1 MFLLGTEELAI
12 ILLLCCVVPIGG
24 LIIAALILRIRNSKI
39 KKSNLDEKINEQ
51 GIDQEQRTE
60 FLNAYGGEENVQE
73 VSIERNKVS
82 VKVIDIEKVQGD
94 ALKELG
100 ASNVLLI
107 GNEVRCSFEDR
118 AEYVYNLIK

>member
-1 MFLLGTEELAI
+1 MFLLGNEELAI

-51 GIDQEQRTE
+51 DIDQDQRTQ
-60 FLNAYGGEENVQE
+60 FLNAYGGGENVQE

-82 VKVIDIEKVQGD
+82 VKVIDIDKVDGD
-94 ALKELG
+94 VLRELG

-107 GNEVRCSFEDR
+107 GNEVRCSYEDR
-118 AEYVYNLIK
+118 AEYIYKLIK